1 MGGGLALGNMEVS
14 ALTAHGIS
22 SFMKEG
28 MMEKSDKYSYDID
41 NTTGNIGIVN
51 RKNNIFKG
59 YSGEDVVAS
68 HDFSTLETPYAF
80 KLLSQELMAMSLKPT
95 IYTHDDYL
103 SDEDDDNFDDVEV
116 EPLSNDED
124 E

>member
-59 YSGEDVVAS
+59 YQGDDVTPS
-68 HDFSTLETPYAF
+68 HDFSTIETPYAF

-95 IYTHDDYL
+95 IYTNDDYL
-103 SDEDDDNFDDVEV
+103 SEEDEDNFEDVEV
-116 EPLSNDED
+116 EPMSDDE